1 MKLKYYAIIGIIVVF
16 FMLSGS
22 AGAQEK
28 LLVFCGAAFK
38 QPMEEIVALFSARTR
53 TEVNVIYGGV
63 GSLLSQIILTKRGDV
78 LIVPSAYIME
88 QARSKGLI
96 RGSLDTFAYVVPSI
110 SVQKGNPK
118 GIKGLKDLTRPSMR
132 VAIANP
138 ETVYTGMVAVEI
150 VEKSLSPEEKRAF
163 KKNIVTY
170 PEDVNKLEM
179 LLLFKKVDAIVGL
192 HYLGMRSPD
201 KVDTVKLKTDEIQ
214 RIGAGQ
220 AGVLSHSKDIPSA
233 EKFKEFITSKESKNI
248 FAKYHYFATADAA
261 FAWLGGKKSV
271 GGEQPAPASW
281 FKNE

>member
-1 MKLKYYAIIGIIVVF
+1 MKSKYCTAIVVMVICF
-16 FMLSGS
+16 VLSGR

-28 LLVFCGAAFK
+28 LMVFCGAAFR
-38 QPMEEIVALFSARTR
+38 QPMEEIVALFSAKTG
-53 TEVNVIYGGV
+53 TAVNVIYGGV
-63 GSLLSQIILTKRGDV
+63 GSLFSQIVLTKRGDV
-78 LIVPSAYIME
+78 LIVPSAHIME
-88 QARSKGLI
+88 QARLKGLI
-96 RGSLDTFAYVVPSI
+96 RGSVDTVAYVVPSI

-118 GIKGLKDLTRPSMR
+118 SINGLKDLTRPSVR

-138 ETVYTGMVAVEI
+138 ETVYIGMVAVEI
-150 VEKSLSPEEKRAF
+150 AEKTLSPEEKKAF

-179 LLLFKKVDAIVGL
+179 LLFFKKVDAIVGL

-220 AGVLSHSKDIPSA
+220 IGILSQSGNTASA
-233 EKFKEFITSKESKNI
+233 EAFKRFVASGESKKI
-248 FAKYHYFATADAA
+248 FAKYRFFATADDA
-261 FAWLGGKKSV
+261 FLWLGGKKPV
-271 GGEQPAPASW
+271 GGERPAPASW